1 MKNKTMLFAMVLLLF
16 SISVQAQVEKAEM
29 TFAKGVYQFGTVKE
43 DAEDVNI
50 EFEFTNSG
58 NSLLTISDVKS
69 EKGID
74 ITSWPKAS
82 VAPGEKGV
90 INVVFHPK
98 GNANRIYKK
107 VTVYSNAKKPVE
119 TLSVVGNVTP
129 IPGSVADKY
138 RKSLGN
144 EGLRLKNT
152 YVVLGNITNKDKKE
166 STIEMINDSDKEMTL
181 SFRNIPDHITVTA
194 SSEVLKA
201 HQKGT
206 ITISYD
212 AGLNKKADGTQK
224 WGAQNDR
231 FYIVVN
237 GLVNESGRNS
247 VAVKASISEDF
258 DNMSAKELANAPK
271 IEFTELV
278 FNFGTIKQGDVVK
291 HDFTFKNLG
300 ENDLEIRHVKAT

>member
-1 MKNKTMLFAMVLLLF
+1 MLFAMILLLF
-16 SISVQAQVEKAEM
+16 GISAQAQVEKAEM
-29 TFAKGVYQFGTVKE
+29 TFAKGVYQIGTVKE
-43 DAEDVNI
+43 DAGDVNI

-74 ITSWPKAS
+74 VTSWPKAS

-107 VTVYSNAKKPVE
+107 VTVYSNAKKAVE

-152 YVVLGNITNKDKKE
+152 YVVLGNITNKDTKE
-166 STIEMINDSDKEMTL
+166 NTIEMINDSDDEMTL
-181 SFRNIPDHITVTA
+181 SFRNIPEHMTVKT

-206 ITISYD
+206 ITITYD
-212 AGLNKKADGTQK
+212 ASLNKNADDTQK

-231 FYIVVN
+231 FYIVIN
-237 GLVNESGRNS
+237 GKVNESGRNS
-247 VAVKASISEDF
+247 IAVKASISEDF
-258 DNMSAKELANAPK
+258 NNMTAEELANAPK